1 MCAKRFDLKSC
12 KKKWDKPCKRTKNGH
27 STTNKQTR
35 NYAVRSNSVERNMKL
50 NITDIDEIEIKFGD
64 ECKRFDA
71 FHIDY
76 QAKNPMTENEA
87 KKLVGVSAGGEVYTN
102 TRNVSVNDI
111 HRLIKFLF
119 KKVHFLQLQDDK
131 RAVVPVD
138 DWTWKQIQEG
148 KKIRFDEYGRY
159 VEVIDAEPTLY
170 ADILAKKAIK
180 LIPYGWPYG
189 YTDTMLKESKI
200 YKKDNEVRVYEPY
213 SIRESFIDNRP
224 ETIKPLVLAFEKAVR
239 ENKGKEVLMGAVITL
254 ADHEHAIPLS
264 IKYKNGKIRVIA
276 FNTNGSKKSLKNYA
290 EPICKAIND
299 MWSKS
304 FFSQIGGQ
312 KNIEYFHRNFNEQKD
327 GTCLTTSELEVQA
340 MLNGDDI
347 GEAADDLSTW
357 YTAFTNAAHAH
368 LCEELGVERR
378 NGYSKQ
384 KNINNVRSNNN
395 ARKYHQRK
403 RVNFLPR

>member
-1 MCAKRFDLKSC
+1 MCAKRFDLKSSR
-12 KKKWDKPCKRTKNGH
+12 KKWDKPCKRTKNGY

-64 ECKRFDA
+64 TCERFDA

-76 QAKNPMTENEA
+76 QAKNPMTESEA
-87 KKLVGVSAGGEVYTN
+87 EKLVGVSAGGEVYTN

-119 KKVHFLQLQDDK
+119 KKVHFLQLQDKK

-170 ADILAKKAIK
+170 ADILAQKAIK

-189 YTDTMLKESKI
+189 YTDTMLKEAKI

-213 SIRESFIDNRP
+213 SIRESFVDNRP

-239 ENKGKEVLMGAVITL
+239 ENKGKEVLMGAVVTL

-264 IKYKNGKIRVIA
+264 IKYRNGKIRVIA

-312 KNIEYFHRNFNEQKD
+312 KNIEYFHRTFNEQKD

>member
-1 MCAKRFDLKSC
+1 
-12 KKKWDKPCKRTKNGH
+12 
-27 STTNKQTR
+27 
-35 NYAVRSNSVERNMKL
+35 MKL
-50 NITDIDEIEIKFGD
+50 NITDIDEIDIKFGD
-64 ECKRFDA
+64 KCKRFDA

-76 QAKNPMTENEA
+76 QAKNPMTESEA
-87 KKLVGVSAGGEVYTN
+87 NKLVGVSAGGEVYTN

-111 HRLIKFLF
+111 YRLIKFLF

-159 VEVIDAEPTLY
+159 VEVIDAEPTSY